1 MNSDINP
8 DMTENAHATAHTNAM
23 APEVS
28 GKLRFALFGGSGI
41 GLLFGVIMGTTSTPV
56 IATMLGALTALL
68 AGILG
73 LNDNLFNNAKAMRIG
88 GFGIC
93 CVLGAYLGLYVRSHN
108 VLAPSLLEL
117 KQTYLAVGF
126 SEQQALNFLAM
137 KEFGVSL
144 ASLQQNEGK
153 KSEGKPVLA
162 QSDAE
167 SATKPATKPATQP
180 VEVVPN
186 QQNAAQTLFKQHNS
200 LLFSAS
206 VSVSGCDEL
215 VYTDDSL
222 ALDEVLNNFELT
234 GGVWEKLAEQAL
246 EHVPE
251 PEQKAWLLTIKQ
263 GVCRVLGAGSNNP
276 NNQITGSEAESEFPV
291 MAAGELRQAC
301 ADMQHRLLQT
311 GRHSSD
317 VTSTTRFTGANDS
330 ASDSAS
336 FWTAQAKQMQAAGLS
351 ARSAYQ
357 ALGQIHGLLCKEKH

>member
-1 MNSDINP
+1 M
-8 DMTENAHATAHTNAM
+8 AHATANTTALAM
-23 APEVS
+23 APEAT
-28 GKLRFALFGGSGI
+28 GKLRFALFGGGGI

-56 IATMLGALTALL
+56 IATMLGALTAVL

-162 QSDAE
+162 QSDAQPASK
-167 SATKPATKPATQP
+167 SATQS
-180 VEVVPN
+180 VEVMPS

-206 VSVSGCDEL
+206 VAVSGCEEL

-263 GVCRVLGAGSNNP
+263 GVCRVLEAGSNHQASNNQGSNNP
-276 NNQITGSEAESEFPV
+276 LTGSEAKSVFPV
-291 MAAGELRQAC
+291 MAAGELRLAC

-317 VTSTTRFTGANDS
+317 VTSTTRFNGTNGS
-330 ASDSAS
+330 TSDSAS
-336 FWTAQAKQMQAAGLS
+336 FWVTQAKQMQAAGLS

>member
-1 MNSDINP
+1 
-8 DMTENAHATAHTNAM
+8 
-23 APEVS
+23 
-28 GKLRFALFGGSGI
+28 
-41 GLLFGVIMGTTSTPV
+41 MGTTSTPV

-153 KSEGKPVLA
+153 KSEGKPVLT
-162 QSDAE
+162 QSEAE
-167 SATKPATKPATQP
+167 PASKPATQP
-180 VEVVPN
+180 IEVVSS

-234 GGVWEKLAEQAL
+234 GGVWEKLVEQAL

-263 GVCRVLGAGSNNP
+263 GVCRGLGAGSNN
-276 NNQITGSEAESEFPV
+276 QLTGSEAESEFPV
-291 MAAGELRQAC
+291 MSAGELRQAC

-317 VTSTTRFTGANDS
+317 VTSTTRFNGANGS